1 MRGRVLTISAIA
13 LALATGGFTLRYRD
27 GDQSVAVGPAPT
39 VVDMVTITTAAPTT
53 TEPPTTSPS
62 TVPPTTK
69 ARVTT
74 TRATRPTVTAPKAQ
88 PAAAVKPVSPSPSE
102 SASGLPAS
110 FAGLGTWV
118 DVFDFN
124 PAHTNGQPPAVSP
137 ATVDTMADAGVR
149 TLYLQSA
156 RPNDPLAPGDLVSP
170 DLLAQFLTRAHA
182 RGMRV
187 VAWYLPHFA
196 DVSDD
201 MRHLSAMLAFKAN
214 GRGFDGIGLDIEWR
228 AAVPDAAAR
237 GAQLVELSRQLN
249 AAAGALPVGA
259 IVLPPVVTDVI
270 NPAYWP
276 GFPWESIK
284 PYYDA
289 WLPMGYWTNRRA
301 GTPDRDAYHHTTDN
315 IRLLRQHL
323 GDVPIH
329 FVGGIGNAATAA
341 DYAGF
346 VQALAENGIAGRSI
360 YDWATTGAGPMA
372 ALKG

>member
-1 MRGRVLTISAIA
+1 M
-13 LALATGGFTLRYRD
+13 
-27 GDQSVAVGPAPT
+27 
-39 VVDMVTITTAAPTT
+39 
-53 TEPPTTSPS
+53 
-62 TVPPTTK
+62 PPTTK

-259 IVLPPVVTDVI
+259 IVLPPVVTD
-270 NPAYWP
+270 
-276 GFPWESIK
+276 
-284 PYYDA
+284 
-289 WLPMGYWTNRRA
+289 
-301 GTPDRDAYHHTTDN
+301 
-315 IRLLRQHL
+315 
-323 GDVPIH
+323 
-329 FVGGIGNAATAA
+329 
-341 DYAGF
+341 
-346 VQALAENGIAGRSI
+346 
-360 YDWATTGAGPMA
+360 
-372 ALKG
+372 